1 MENRRTKER
10 GEQMKKKVKSWAIVV
25 EWEHEDGTWN
35 TETITDVDS
44 MTANAV
50 DEFLTEYEN
59 YYEPLPQK
67 IVDDSNDDSNKEKM
81 LQKIADRNGF

>member
-1 MENRRTKER
+1 
-10 GEQMKKKVKSWAIVV
+10 MKKKVKSWAIVV

-50 DEFLTEYEN
+50 DEFLTEYE
-59 YYEPLPQK
+59 
-67 IVDDSNDDSNKEKM
+67 KEDEWDQTCM
-81 LQKIADRNGF
+81 RTE

>member
-1 MENRRTKER
+1 
-10 GEQMKKKVKSWAIVV
+10 MKKKVKSWAIVV

-50 DEFLTEYEN
+50 DEFLTEYE
-59 YYEPLPQK
+59 
-67 IVDDSNDDSNKEKM
+67 KEDEWTRHVCAPSKKRGNR
-81 LQKIADRNGF
+81 LLAKTQPIARLV